1 VSIHVIFGVESHS
14 NITDVVACKEA
25 MWEEFLS
32 DSAKRDKEARTATQ
46 TSMSQNASSSSGFVG
61 AMGSMGGMSSLSAI
75 GKMPSATPGMQ
86 SGKGSGLGWRHRR
99 APTLLDELEW
109 ADSDQRRSERERFD
123 ILLDRYE
130 M

>member
-1 VSIHVIFGVESHS
+1 
-14 NITDVVACKEA
+14 
-25 MWEEFLS
+25 MWEEFLN
-32 DSAKRDKEARTATQ
+32 DSAIRDKEAHTAAMQ
-46 TSMSQNASSSSGFVG
+46 SSMSQNASVASSSSFVS
-61 AMGSMGGMSSLSAI
+61 AMGSIGGISSVSAVSQ
-75 GKMPSATPGMQ
+75 MPTYTGMQ
-86 SGKGSGLGWRHRR
+86 FGMGLGLGWGHRR

>member
-1 VSIHVIFGVESHS
+1 
-14 NITDVVACKEA
+14 

-32 DSAKRDKEARTATQ
+32 DSANRDKEARAAMQ
-46 TSMSQNASSSSGFVG
+46 TSMSQNASPSS
-61 AMGSMGGMSSLSAI
+61 ASAI
-75 GKMPSATPGMQ
+75 GKMPSATPGM
-86 SGKGSGLGWRHRR
+86 GPGLRWRHRR